1 MNFDNIIEFLRVNG
15 VKCDTRLRKI
25 YEQYGC
31 AFDSLKPMFEYI
43 VKTIDRVIVSGM
55 NDSNSFGGT
64 EKNNILE
71 LVELLSEISRED
83 SPAKQVEFDKRLK
96 KIKSKVKEVNL
107 VMKDNIISRVK
118 SYKSALNVIRRMP
131 VGEERL
137 PLVDLFDAK
146 LDELVKN
153 LDEVVD
159 FSSPEALKK
168 AEAIVSKLNE
178 WANITS
184 RIMHDHTTTQILIDA
199 VDIVKEWQTMQKPKK
214 LFGIFAKR
222 ADNIATVEFNEEKE
236 SNGANLMVQIAMSAP
251 KLMQILTFGDNL
263 EAQQRIEANNHNEKL
278 SRLTAEKVKQENA
291 LAAIDREKQ
300 NIVAQ
305 FQNGA
310 IDQNMYYFK
319 MKDLKNRFDRAKA
332 HLDLASVKLVK
343 EEKIYAS
350 GLRVF
355 EKLTELLN
363 EIKIYETQPEK
374 ITIIARYIDFEKL
387 YNIMHGMADENDAEA
402 INRITFIEKQLEA
415 IRNETFAGIG
425 NILDEQERAEYEEM
439 MNEVREE
446 HTSILSDIQNNMN
459 DADLAELDAFA
470 GVSFGN
476 TNSANT
482 NNNTQNNTQ
491 TNVNNQPMM
500 DDIMF

>member
-1 MNFDNIIEFLRVNG
+1 MNFNNIVEFLRVNG
-15 VKCDTRLRKI
+15 VKCDTRLRRI
-25 YEQYGC
+25 YEQDGC
-31 AFDSLKPMFEYI
+31 AVDALKPMFEDI
-43 VKTIDRVIVSGM
+43 VKTINKVIISGM
-55 NDSNSFGGT
+55 NDKDGFGGT

-71 LVELLSEISRED
+71 LVELLSDISRED
-83 SPAKQVEFDKRLK
+83 SPAKEVEFEKRLK
-96 KIKSKVKEVNL
+96 KIKSRVKEVEL
-107 VMKDNIISRVK
+107 VMKDNIIARVK
-118 SYKSALNVIRRMP
+118 SYKGALNVLRRMP

-137 PLVDLFDAK
+137 PLLDLFDAK

-153 LDEVVD
+153 LDEVAD

-168 AEAIVSKLNE
+168 AEAIVTKINE

-199 VDIVKEWQTMQKPKK
+199 VDIAKEWQTMQKPKK
-214 LFGIFAKR
+214 LFGIFNRR
-222 ADNIATVEFNEEKE
+222 ADSTASIEFKEEEE
-236 SNGANLMVQIAMSAP
+236 SNNNLMVQIAMSAP

-263 EAQQRIEANNHNEKL
+263 EAQQRIEANNHNEKM
-278 SRLTAEKVKQENA
+278 SRLTAEKVKQENV
-291 LAAIDREKQ
+291 LAGIDREKQ

-305 FQNGA
+305 FQNGV

-332 HLDLASVKLVK
+332 HADLAAVKLVK

-402 INRITFIEKQLEA
+402 INRITFIEKQLET
-415 IRNETFAGIG
+415 IRNQSFINIGGI
-425 NILDEQERAEYEEM
+425 IDEQERAEYEEM
-439 MNEVREE
+439 LNEVREE
-446 HTSILSDIQNNMN
+446 QVSVMSDIQNNMN
-459 DADLAELDAFA
+459 EADLAELDAFA

-476 TNSANT
+476 TNTNTNTQT
-482 NNNTQNNTQ
+482 NNNTQTNT
-491 TNVNNQPMM
+491 NNQPML